1 MTHRK
6 VFLPSKQPSQ
16 VLWSCSEELSF
27 PVQTFKV
34 HVHVLNYHWSKHCPN
49 RFWPYWALTFMME
62 SVMCSSVGQYYNFY
76 GRFIC
81 SIVHVPWPVFFFK
94 EKKKKKT
101 KYYHFLLKESLVFI
115 TKAYKSDNVILCVN
129 TQLITLLVSIFD
141 AIADL
146 RGHTN
151 SPCLSPSP
159 LWNPSGI
166 PYYTKRT
173 TTATIALLLCIFST
187 YCLFVFVLFFKSW
200 TCHFFDLSWITSC
213 YWSDYAHSSL

>member
-1 MTHRK
+1 MDDLYAVLYK
-6 VFLPSKQPSQ
+6 FLD
-16 VLWSCSEELSF
+16 LC
-27 PVQTFKV
+27 
-34 HVHVLNYHWSKHCPN
+34 
-49 RFWPYWALTFMME
+49 
-62 SVMCSSVGQYYNFY
+62 
-76 GRFIC
+76 
-81 SIVHVPWPVFFFK
+81 FFFK

-159 LWNPSGI
+159 PPFETQLAYLISPKEQ
-166 PYYTKRT
+166 PQRQLPCYC
-173 TTATIALLLCIFST
+173 AFSPLIV
-187 YCLFVFVLFFKSW
+187 CLFLFCFLNPGHATSL
-200 TCHFFDLSWITSC
+200 TCPE
-213 YWSDYAHSSL
+213 